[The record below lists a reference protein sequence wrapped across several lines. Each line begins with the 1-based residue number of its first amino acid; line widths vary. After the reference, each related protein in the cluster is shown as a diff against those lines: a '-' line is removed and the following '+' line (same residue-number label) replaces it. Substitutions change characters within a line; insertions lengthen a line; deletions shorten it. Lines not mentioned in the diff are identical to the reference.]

1 MIRSKVS
8 TFRDGAAGLAIKDL
22 KASSRELC
30 PGAGEITMTTFDE
43 REQGYEAK
51 FARDEELRFKAKAR
65 RDKAFGAW
73 VAGQLGLTGDE
84 AAEYAKQTLK
94 GDFQHPGDATLVAKV
109 LEDCKAKS
117 VAMDERTLKKK
128 LIELMAN
135 AVAEIESGK

>member
-1 MIRSKVS
+1 
-8 TFRDGAAGLAIKDL
+8 
-22 KASSRELC
+22 
-30 PGAGEITMTTFDE
+30 MTTFDE

-73 VAGQLGLTGDE
+73 AAAQLGLAGD
-84 AAEYAKQTLK
+84 AASEYSKLMLK
-94 GDFQHPGDATLVAKV
+94 ADFQHPGDAALIGKV
-109 LEDCKAKS
+109 LEDCKAKG

-135 AVAEIESGK
+135 AVAEIEAGK